1 MSLLLAAALLAA
13 PQKATDKLPPA
24 NPVPYTEQDTAAVL
38 ATVETLLG
46 AIGTHD
52 PKAGASVVRPEG
64 VLTAA
69 KENADGTRS
78 VMRLT
83 LGELVAAFASG
94 PAGASE
100 TMSDPAVEIDGDIAM
115 VWAPFVFRINGQA
128 HHCGVN
134 HFDLLRENGAWKI
147 VTITYSSRTTGCGA
161 Q

>member
-13 PQKATDKLPPA
+13 PQKSADKLPPA

-38 ATVETLLG
+38 ATVGKLLG
-46 AIGTHD
+46 AIGAHD
-52 PKAGASVVRPEG
+52 AKAGAAVVRPEG
-64 VLTAA
+64 MLTAA

-115 VWAPFVFRINGQA
+115 VWAPFTFRVGSAIN
-128 HHCGVN
+128 HCGVN
-134 HFDLLRENGAWKI
+134 HFDLLRENGAWRI
-147 VTITYSSRTTGCGA
+147 VNITYSSRTTGCTA